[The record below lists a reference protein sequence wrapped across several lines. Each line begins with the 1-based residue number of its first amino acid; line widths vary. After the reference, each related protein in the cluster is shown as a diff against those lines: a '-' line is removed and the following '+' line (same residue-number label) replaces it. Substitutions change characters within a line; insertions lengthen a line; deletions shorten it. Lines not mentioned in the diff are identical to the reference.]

1 MNKKRAL
8 TNIIVGIIF
17 KLIILLL
24 AMLTRVYVVKYL
36 GNEANGLFSL
46 YTSILGFITLAN
58 LGVGVAITFSMYKPI
73 VENDTDAISALYY
86 LYRKFYIIV
95 MFIILALGLALT
107 PFVPRLAKGS
117 SENILIYQTYITFLV
132 SVAITYL
139 FGHKITL
146 INAYKDNYIT
156 TTITSLALIFEGI
169 LQIFVL
175 LITKNFL
182 YFLLVRVL
190 AYMIEGLM
198 VEIVFRR
205 KYKKRLNNNKVL
217 NEDLKSEV
225 IRNSGAKMYSEVGTK
240 LISSFDGMIISFF
253 VGVIALGKY
262 SNYVIIIAG
271 MFSLLNL
278 LFTEITS
285 ILGHLRVK
293 QSKETYYSYF
303 KKTYAINFVVGIIFF
318 LGYISISHN
327 IIEIMFSKDH
337 ITTNFIMIVI
347 AFDYYL
353 NFMRRTP
360 ALFKRASGII
370 YEDRHRP
377 LIEGIVN
384 IILSIILVQFLGV
397 GGVLVGTIITRLLI
411 SYTYEPHI
419 LFVAGFE
426 KPNAKEFYKVHYGS
440 FIVFVL
446 ATIVYMIIPK
456 IELNNVYIN
465 LLFNGTLSVLVS
477 LVFISILYIVYK
489 PFRIEIKGLFNNGM
503 SLLKSIVKKRDK
515 DESN

>member
-8 TNIIVGIIF
+8 TNIVVGIIF
-17 KLIILLL
+17 KLIILIL
-24 AMLTRVYVVKYL
+24 AMLTKVYVVKYL

-73 VENDTDAISALYY
+73 VENDTDSISALYY
-86 LYRKFYIIV
+86 LYRKFYLIV
-95 MFIILALGLALT
+95 MFVILAIGLALT
-107 PFVPRLAKGS
+107 PFVPTLAKGS
-117 SENILIYQTYITFLV
+117 SEKTLIYQTYITFLL

-169 LQIFVL
+169 VQIIVL
-175 LITKNFL
+175 IVTKNFL

-190 AYMIEGLM
+190 AYIIEGII

-205 KYKKRLNNNKVL
+205 KYKKRLNNNKLL
-217 NEDLKSEV
+217 NEDLKNEV
-225 IRNSGAKMYSEVGTK
+225 VRNSGAKMYSEIGSK

-262 SNYVIIIAG
+262 SNYTIVIAG
-271 MFSLLNL
+271 MVSLLNL

-293 QSKETYYSYF
+293 QSKATYYNYF
-303 KKTYAINFVVGIIFF
+303 KKTYAINFIVGIIFF
-318 LGYISISHN
+318 LGYVSISHN

-337 ITTNFIMIVI
+337 VTTNFIMIVI
-347 AFDYYL
+347 SFDYFL

-360 ALFKRASGII
+360 SLFKRASGII

-384 IILSIILVQFLGV
+384 IILSIIFVQFLGV
-397 GGVLVGTIITRLLI
+397 GGVLVGTIITRLTI

-419 LFVAGFE
+419 LFIVGFE
-426 KPNAKEFYKVHYGS
+426 KANAKEFYKIHYGS
-440 FIVFVL
+440 FIIFML
-446 ATIVYMIIPK
+446 ATLVYMLIPNFNF
-456 IELNNVYIN
+456 NNIYLN
-465 LLFNGTLSVLVS
+465 LLFNGSLSIVVS
-477 LVFISILYIVYK
+477 TIFIGLIYLLYK
-489 PFRIEIKGLFNNGM
+489 PFRNEINSLTKAGVN
-503 SLLKSIVKKRDK
+503 LLKETFKKRNK
-515 DESN
+515 NESN

>member
-1 MNKKRAL
+1 MYISVEKNIYKGSIMNKKRAL

-17 KLIILLL
+17 KIIILLL
-24 AMLTRVYVVKYL
+24 AMLTKVYVVKYL

-95 MFIILALGLALT
+95 MFVILVLGLALT
-107 PFVPRLAKGS
+107 PFVPKLAKGS
-117 SENILIYQTYITFLV
+117 SENTLIYQTYITFLL

-182 YFLLVRVL
+182 YFILVRVL

-225 IRNSGAKMYSEVGTK
+225 KRNSAAKMYSEVGTK
-240 LISSFDGMIISFF
+240 LMSSFDGMIISFF
-253 VGVIALGKY
+253 VGVIALGNY
-262 SNYVIIIAG
+262 SNYVIIIGG

-278 LFTEITS
+278 LFTE
-285 ILGHLRVK
+285 
-293 QSKETYYSYF
+293 
-303 KKTYAINFVVGIIFF
+303 
-318 LGYISISHN
+318 
-327 IIEIMFSKDH
+327 
-337 ITTNFIMIVI
+337 
-347 AFDYYL
+347 
-353 NFMRRTP
+353 
-360 ALFKRASGII
+360 
-370 YEDRHRP
+370 
-377 LIEGIVN
+377 
-384 IILSIILVQFLGV
+384 
-397 GGVLVGTIITRLLI
+397 
-411 SYTYEPHI
+411 
-419 LFVAGFE
+419 
-426 KPNAKEFYKVHYGS
+426 
-440 FIVFVL
+440 
-446 ATIVYMIIPK
+446 
-456 IELNNVYIN
+456 
-465 LLFNGTLSVLVS
+465 
-477 LVFISILYIVYK
+477 
-489 PFRIEIKGLFNNGM
+489 
-503 SLLKSIVKKRDK
+503 
-515 DESN
+515 

>member
-1 MNKKRAL
+1 MDRKRAL
-8 TNIIVGIIF
+8 TNIVVGIIF
-17 KLIILLL
+17 KFIILIL
-24 AMLTRVYVVKYL
+24 AMLTKIYVVKYL

-95 MFIILALGLALT
+95 MFVILAIGLILT
-107 PFVPRLAKGS
+107 PFVPSLAKGS
-117 SENILIYQTYITFLV
+117 SEHTLIYQTYITFLI

-169 LQIFVL
+169 VQIIVL
-175 LITKNFL
+175 IITKNFL

-190 AYMIEGLM
+190 AYIIEGIV

-205 KYKKRLNNNKVL
+205 KYKKRLNNNKTL
-217 NEDLKSEV
+217 NDDLKKEV
-225 IRNSGAKMYSEVGTK
+225 IRNSGAKMYSEIGSK

-262 SNYVIIIAG
+262 SNYTIVIAG
-271 MFSLLNL
+271 MVSLLNL

-293 QSKETYYSYF
+293 QSKETYYNHF
-303 KKTYAINFVVGIIFF
+303 KKTYAINFVVGVIFF
-318 LGYISISHN
+318 LGYVSISHN
-327 IIEIMFSKDH
+327 IIEIMFSKNH
-337 ITTNFIMIVI
+337 ITTNFIMLVI

-360 ALFKRASGII
+360 SLFKRASGII

-397 GGVLVGTIITRLLI
+397 GGVLVGTIITRLII

-419 LFVAGFE
+419 LFIAGFE
-426 KPNAKEFYKVHYGS
+426 KSSAKEFYKVHYGS
-440 FIVFVL
+440 FIVFL
-446 ATIVYMIIPK
+446 IATFTYLFIPK
-456 IELNNVYIN
+456 LESNNVYIN
-465 LLFNGTLSVLVS
+465 LLFNGTLSIVVS
-477 LVFISILYIVYK
+477 TVFITLIYLLYK
-489 PFRIEIKGLFNNGM
+489 PFRKEINSLYNIGFN
-503 SLLKSIVKKRDK
+503 SLKDFLKKRK
-515 DESN
+515 KNENN